1 MPRLPQSD
9 SILSYHFERMRRGT
23 PRLYNNN
30 NIYKMKILLF
40 DNYDSFTYNLLHI
53 LKELGA
59 DVEVHRNDK
68 ISLEEIERFDKI
80 LLSPGPGIPEE
91 AGILLPLIRRYAP
104 TKSILGVCL
113 GEQAIG
119 EAFGATLIN
128 LTDVHHGVCSDI
140 RIVAKDPIFEGLEPG
155 IRVGRYHSWAV
166 SKENFPDCLEITAVD
181 TEEGQIMGLRHR
193 EYDVRGIQFHP
204 ESVLTPK
211 GKTIIRNW
219 LEQSTREGSQGTS
232 QG

>member
-80 LLSPGPGIPEE
+80 VLSP
-91 AGILLPLIRRYAP
+91 
-104 TKSILGVCL
+104 
-113 GEQAIG
+113 
-119 EAFGATLIN
+119 
-128 LTDVHHGVCSDI
+128 
-140 RIVAKDPIFEGLEPG
+140 
-155 IRVGRYHSWAV
+155 
-166 SKENFPDCLEITAVD
+166 
-181 TEEGQIMGLRHR
+181 
-193 EYDVRGIQFHP
+193 
-204 ESVLTPK
+204 
-211 GKTIIRNW
+211 
-219 LEQSTREGSQGTS
+219 
-232 QG
+232 

>member
-1 MPRLPQSD
+1 MLRLPPSD
-9 SILSYHFERMRRGT
+9 SNLEYHFEGMRRGT

-193 EYDVRGIQFHP
+193 EYNVRGIQFHP

-211 GKTIIRNW
+211 GKTIIENW
-219 LEQSTREGSQGTS
+219 LKR
-232 QG
+232 

>member
-1 MPRLPQSD
+1 
-9 SILSYHFERMRRGT
+9 
-23 PRLYNNN
+23 
-30 NIYKMKILLF
+30 MKVLLF

-53 LKELGA
+53 LKELDV

-68 ISLEEIERFDKI
+68 ISLDEVERFDKI

-119 EAFGATLIN
+119 ETFGATLTN
-128 LTDVHHGVCSDI
+128 LTDVHHGLCSDI
-140 RIVAKDPIFEGLEPG
+140 RVKVPDPLFTDLESG
-155 IRVGRYHSWAV
+155 FRAGRYHSWVV
-166 SKENFPDCLEITAVD
+166 SKENFPDCLEITAEDV
-181 TEEGQIMGLRHR
+181 EEGQIMALRHR

-204 ESVLTPK
+204 ESILTPK
-211 GKTIIRNW
+211 GKTIIWNW
-219 LEQSTREGSQGTS
+219 IADSNGQLIINN
-232 QG
+232 

>member
-1 MPRLPQSD
+1 
-9 SILSYHFERMRRGT
+9 MRRGT

-30 NIYKMKILLF
+30 NNTYKMKILLF

-193 EYDVRGIQFHP
+193 EYNVRGIQFHP

>member
-1 MPRLPQSD
+1 
-9 SILSYHFERMRRGT
+9 
-23 PRLYNNN
+23 
-30 NIYKMKILLF
+30 MKILLL

-68 ISLEEIERFDKI
+68 ITLQEVERFDKI

-91 AGILLPLIRRYAP
+91 AGILLSLIHRYAP

-119 EAFGATLIN
+119 EAFGAKLIN
-128 LTDVHHGVCSDI
+128 LAEVHHGVCSDI
-140 RIVAKDPIFEGLEPG
+140 RIKAKEPLFAGLEPG
-155 IRVGRYHSWAV
+155 FRAGRYHSWVV
-166 SKENFPDCLEITAVD
+166 SKESFPDCLEITAED
-181 TEEGQIMGLRHR
+181 TEEGQIMALRHR
-193 EYDVRGIQFHP
+193 EYDVKGIQFHP

-211 GKTIIRNW
+211 GKIILQNW
-219 LEQSTREGSQGTS
+219 INQ
-232 QG
+232 

>member
-1 MPRLPQSD
+1 M
-9 SILSYHFERMRRGT
+9 

-53 LKELGA
+53 LKELGT

-119 EAFGATLIN
+119 AAFGATLIN

-193 EYDVRGIQFHP
+193 EYNVRGIQFHP

-211 GKTIIRNW
+211 GKTIIENW
-219 LEQSTREGSQGTS
+219 LKR
-232 QG
+232 

>member
-1 MPRLPQSD
+1 
-9 SILSYHFERMRRGT
+9 
-23 PRLYNNN
+23 
-30 NIYKMKILLF
+30 MKVLLF

-53 LKELGA
+53 LKELDV

-68 ISLEEIERFDKI
+68 ISLDEVERFDKI

-119 EAFGATLIN
+119 EAFGATLTN

-140 RIVAKDPIFEGLEPG
+140 RVKVPDPLFTGLEPG
-155 IRVGRYHSWAV
+155 FRAGRYHSWVV
-166 SKENFPDCLEITAVD
+166 SKRISPTVWRSRRKMWRKGRLW
-181 TEEGQIMGLRHR
+181 RS
-193 EYDVRGIQFHP
+193 GIVNMMFAA
-204 ESVLTPK
+204 SSS
-211 GKTIIRNW
+211 IRNPY
-219 LEQSTREGSQGTS
+219 
-232 QG
+232 

>member
-1 MPRLPQSD
+1 MS
-9 SILSYHFERMRRGT
+9 
-23 PRLYNNN
+23 
-30 NIYKMKILLF
+30 KILLF

-59 DVEVHRNDK
+59 EVEVHRNDK
-68 ISLEEIERFDKI
+68 ISLEEVDRFDKI

-91 AGILLPLIRRYAP
+91 AGILLPLIRQYAP

-140 RIVAKDPIFEGLEPG
+140 RVTAKEPLFAGLEAG
-155 IRVGRYHSWAV
+155 FRAGRYHSWAI
-166 SKENFPDCLEITAVD
+166 SREDFPIAW
-181 TEEGQIMGLRHR
+181 
-193 EYDVRGIQFHP
+193 
-204 ESVLTPK
+204 K
-211 GKTIIRNW
+211 
-219 LEQSTREGSQGTS
+219 
-232 QG
+232 